1 MLAEVDDAVELGCI
15 VEANIDVEIPL
26 EVEEYIFWLVAASE
40 VEDKLVFN
48 G

>member
-1 MLAEVDDAVELGCI
+1 MLVEIDDAAELGWV

-40 VEDKLVFN
+40 VEDNLVFN